1 MIVKILVE
9 RSTTHCVTLTNV
21 SISGFTAKGFLTEI
35 DWPYSVDNAAGQP
48 TTVVVYSAELLTAK
62 NAELQKHEKHE
73 E

>member
-1 MIVKILVE
+1 
-9 RSTTHCVTLTNV
+9 LTNV
-21 SISGFTAKGFLTEI
+21 PISGFTAKGFLTEI

-48 TTVVVYSAELLTAK
+48 TTVIVYSAKLLTAK